1 MGKCIVKEVKKV
13 KETSNCVKWQAVTE
27 PIGGN
32 MNETNDFSIEKNLMR
47 DNEDLVRITNQQK
60 YYMKNKDK
68 IKPEEAETK
77 FTKMMWVETDWKR
90 YDPLIFK
97 TDPEDDFT
105 IGDTYSLLIQDS
117 DLMKKIKEV
126 GDDRVVAIKVTVTDG
141 DHIRSIIMNYS
152 NRFSDFKLIITK
164 YEIIVVDRNSFN
176 AKAFTYTDF
185 DKLEYCVSLAYLV
198 E

>member
-13 KETSNCVKWQAVTE
+13 KEANNCVKWQAVTE
-27 PIGGN
+27 PIGGD
-32 MNETNDFSIEKNLMR
+32 MNETNDFSIEKNLMK
-47 DNEDLVRITNQQK
+47 DI
-60 YYMKNKDK
+60 DK
-68 IKPEEAETK
+68 IKPEEVDNK

-90 YDPLIFK
+90 YNPLIFK
-97 TDPEDDFT
+97 TDSEDDFT

-185 DKLEYCVSLAYLV
+185 DKLEYRVSLAYLV